1 MPKPRTEPWY
11 VKIQLGNWVGHV
23 HLPPALDAKAAHKL
37 ILDAAIKAADEIN
50 IVYPTK

>member
-23 HLPPALDAKAAHKL
+23 HLPPTLDAKAAHKL
-37 ILDAAIKAADEIN
+37 ILDAAIKAADEFTA
-50 IVYPTK
+50 TK